1 MYSIATA
8 VVAIETQ
15 NKQWKSKRVS
25 GILITRTY
33 MVDEQQTMSNRQG
46 ARVFCWQIRKQFKE
60 QINLA
65 TLTQKESLNILKGC
79 CFNPVQTI
87 DVYCFKLNKSSN
99 YSYFF
104 AKVAFQTSTYLALKT
119 FLFSKKVKQKFQ

>member
-1 MYSIATA
+1 MI
-8 VVAIETQ
+8 
-15 NKQWKSKRVS
+15 
-25 GILITRTY
+25 
-33 MVDEQQTMSNRQG
+33 DEQQCPTDKEPG
-46 ARVFCWQIRKQFKE
+46 LFVDKFEQFKE

-104 AKVAFQTSTYLALKT
+104 AKVASQTSTYLALKT
-119 FLFSKKVKQKFQ
+119 FLFLKKENRNFSNNKINFT